1 MLVLEDGSVFEGFGF
16 GVKKK
21 VVGEVVFNTGMVGY
35 VEALTDPS
43 YTAQILVSTYPLIGN
58 YGVPLNKRDCFGLL
72 ESFESDHIMV
82 EGFVVS
88 EICKKPS
95 HHESGMSLN
104 EWFVQ
109 HGKCGI
115 EGIDTRELV
124 KIIREKGT
132 MKGILEVGH
141 PKREELLS
149 EITLVEDP
157 NKKNLVAAVSKEV
170 PVVYGNGKKKI
181 VLIDCGLKASILR
194 EILKQDT
201 TVLRVPYNTTAEQIL
216 DQNPDAVV
224 VSNGPGDPKILK
236 GTISTLKTLIANRI
250 PLFGICLGCQ
260 LLALALGADT
270 YKLKYG
276 HRSQNQP
283 CVEVN
288 TKKCYI
294 TSQNH
299 GFAIKH
305 SSLPK
310 GVIAWFENAND
321 KTVEGICHK
330 DKPIAA
336 VQFHPEATPGPN
348 DTSWLFDDFL
358 KGLNN
363 D

>member
-88 EICKKPS
+88 EICKNPS

-115 EGIDTRELV
+115 DGIDTREIV
-124 KIIREKGT
+124 KKIREYGT

-141 PKREELLS
+141 PKKEELLS

-181 VLIDCGLKASILR
+181 VLIDCGLKANILR

-216 DQNPDAVV
+216 EQNPDAVV
-224 VSNGPGDPKILK
+224 VSNGPGDPKMLK
-236 GTISTLKTLIANRI
+236 GTISMLKTLIANRV

-299 GFAIKH
+299 GFAIKRE
-305 SSLPK
+305 SLPK
-310 GVIAWFENAND
+310 SVIAWFENAND